1 MPVEYSLTDSFLLGL
16 AYMEAYFEKDEDK
29 LNLVQETSSEE
40 GLETPFLLLNVVLF
54 KKYCEEKG
62 ITSGEL
68 INQLREEINKNDK
81 T

>member
-1 MPVEYSLTDSFLLGL
+1 MSVEYSLTDSFLLGL
-16 AYMEAYFEKDEDK
+16 TYMEAYFEEDEDK
-29 LNLVQETSSEE
+29 LNLVQETSRED

-62 ITSGEL
+62 ITTGEL
-68 INQLREEINKNDK
+68 IRELREEINKNGK

>member
-68 INQLREEINKNDK
+68 INQLRDEINKNDK